1 MERIPNNMNYMRT
14 KLYFLAA
21 LFLATMG
28 VCGCSREDEETL
40 TVDQCYVGQFVN
52 ADASIADL
60 YFRRYGVEAPH
71 GLWIKIVT
79 MPENPFSKNYP
90 KQSDFMFAY
99 DASKLT
105 GLKWEEGELISF
117 RITGTLVDVAPIQF
131 EDLIALHKYI
141 LEPCK

>member
-1 MERIPNNMNYMRT
+1 MKT
-14 KLYFLAA
+14 KLFFLSA
-21 LFLATMG
+21 LLLAMQG
-28 VCGCSREDEETL
+28 VCGCGGDDEETP
-40 TVDQCYVGQFVN
+40 TDGQCYVGQFVK

-60 YFRRYGVEAPH
+60 YLSRYGVEAPH

-79 MPENPFSKNYP
+79 LPENPFSKNYP
-90 KQSDFMFAY
+90 KQGDFMFAY
-99 DASKLT
+99 DASQLT

-131 EDLIALHKYI
+131 DDLIALHKYI

>member
-1 MERIPNNMNYMRT
+1 MKT
-14 KLYFLAA
+14 KI
-21 LFLATMG
+21 LFLSALLLALLG
-28 VCGCSREDEETL
+28 ICGCIGEDEETP
-40 TVDQCYVGQFVN
+40 TDDQCYVGQLVK

-60 YFRRYGVEAPH
+60 YLSRYGVEAPH

-79 MPENPFSKNYP
+79 LPENPFSKNYP
-90 KQSDFMFAY
+90 KQGDFMFAY

-131 EDLIALHKYI
+131 DDLIALHKYI